1 MAKFMNF
8 DLNVKNAFDND
19 EENYMSFNKLMLD
32 TAHGNLDGV
41 TPRQANDKIVEM
53 FRNVIGV
60 DEKATKAEV
69 RKAIRRNQVAVFE
82 IIEEVIDDMLVSG
95 WEQNPFFREYVDVR
109 NLALGDK
116 NEFYVPDNSVLSVM
130 KVSGNHH
137 DIIRQRLGA
146 GKTFSVETSWI
157 ALKVYAEF
165 ERLMTGVEEFSTL
178 VSKITEAIDRYVNE
192 ALYQALMGVG
202 STLGAQWYKSSAIS
216 TTTAETLRTLC
227 MDVGIASNSEVVIMG
242 TRAALA
248 SVYALNNVDWAS
260 SEMKN
265 EKYLT
270 GKFGYWEGIRLVEL
284 AQNFKL
290 NDTTQYTVAND
301 VLFIMPVGLEPMIKL
316 VYEGDT
322 QVYAVNDPQTHMDM
336 TYDHEVQTKLGVGV
350 ITNQKFGVW
359 KIIK

>member
-32 TAHGNLDGV
+32 AAQGNLDGV

-116 NEFYVPDNSVLSVM
+116 NEFYVPDNSGLSVM

-137 DIIRQRLGA
+137 DI
-146 GKTFSVETSWI
+146 F
-157 ALKVYAEF
+157 
-165 ERLMTGVEEFSTL
+165 
-178 VSKITEAIDRYVNE
+178 
-192 ALYQALMGVG
+192 
-202 STLGAQWYKSSAIS
+202 
-216 TTTAETLRTLC
+216 
-227 MDVGIASNSEVVIMG
+227 
-242 TRAALA
+242 
-248 SVYALNNVDWAS
+248 
-260 SEMKN
+260 
-265 EKYLT
+265 
-270 GKFGYWEGIRLVEL
+270 
-284 AQNFKL
+284 
-290 NDTTQYTVAND
+290 
-301 VLFIMPVGLEPMIKL
+301 
-316 VYEGDT
+316 
-322 QVYAVNDPQTHMDM
+322 
-336 TYDHEVQTKLGVGV
+336 
-350 ITNQKFGVW
+350 
-359 KIIK
+359 

>member
-8 DLNVKNAFDND
+8 DLNIKNAFDND

-32 TAHGNLDGV
+32 AAQGNLDGV

-137 DIIRQRLGA
+137 DI
-146 GKTFSVETSWI
+146 F
-157 ALKVYAEF
+157 
-165 ERLMTGVEEFSTL
+165 
-178 VSKITEAIDRYVNE
+178 
-192 ALYQALMGVG
+192 
-202 STLGAQWYKSSAIS
+202 
-216 TTTAETLRTLC
+216 
-227 MDVGIASNSEVVIMG
+227 
-242 TRAALA
+242 
-248 SVYALNNVDWAS
+248 
-260 SEMKN
+260 
-265 EKYLT
+265 
-270 GKFGYWEGIRLVEL
+270 
-284 AQNFKL
+284 
-290 NDTTQYTVAND
+290 
-301 VLFIMPVGLEPMIKL
+301 PMIS
-316 VYEGDT
+316 VR
-322 QVYAVNDPQTHMDM
+322 
-336 TYDHEVQTKLGVGV
+336 TK
-350 ITNQKFGVW
+350 
-359 KIIK
+359 